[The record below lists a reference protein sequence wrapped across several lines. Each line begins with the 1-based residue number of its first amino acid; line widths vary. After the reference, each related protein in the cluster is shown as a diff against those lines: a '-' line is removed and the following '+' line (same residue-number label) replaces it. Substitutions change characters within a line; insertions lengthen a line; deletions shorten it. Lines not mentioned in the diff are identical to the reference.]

1 MAQVG
6 RKIQGGLFKVLIKK
20 NYYHWA
26 TFFWSFSYSG
36 LTGLKRLRISH
47 TSTTALRFATIVVV
61 SSSSKRNSW
70 SRYIRRADVAP
81 SLFGLYGQLGP
92 ALCCLTI
99 ESEERETWTAEVLA
113 DRLSSEGQ
121 SMRYSD
127 GHVF

>member
-1 MAQVG
+1 LG
-6 RKIQGGLFKVLIKK
+6 DIFLKFFLFWIDRPEE
-20 NYYHWA
+20 
-26 TFFWSFSYSG
+26 TSYKPHIDDG
-36 LTGLKRLRISH
+36 V
-47 TSTTALRFATIVVV
+47 ALRNDRSRFFVFKAKIVTPM
-61 SSSSKRNSW
+61 
-70 SRYIRRADVAP
+70 YRRADVAP